1 MKWGRVWRV
10 VKTAAQVGMVV
21 GKTKPAEQ
29 AKVKQILEGIDKVIE
44 AGRVPDTAPREHTDG
59 RHPV

>member
-10 VKTAAQVGMVV
+10 VKTAAVVGMTV
-21 GKTKPAEQ
+21 GKTKPTEQ

-44 AGRVPDTAPREHTDG
+44 AGKAPTTAPRE
-59 RHPV
+59 